1 MLIHLYIYIDIITLI
16 KKEFSWLGYF
26 SFTYTKQM
34 FYDVFICLVNNGGFY
49 NVLCFFPSIL
59 TNSDNY

>member
-16 KKEFSWLGYF
+16 KKEFSWLGYL
-26 SFTYTKQM
+26 SFAYTKQM

-49 NVLCFFPSIL
+49 NVRCFFPSIL